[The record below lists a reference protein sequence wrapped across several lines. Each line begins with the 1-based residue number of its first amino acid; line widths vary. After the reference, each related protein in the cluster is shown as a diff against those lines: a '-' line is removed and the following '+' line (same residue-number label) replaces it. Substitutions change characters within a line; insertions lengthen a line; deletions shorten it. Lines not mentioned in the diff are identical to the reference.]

1 MGRRLTDEQRGRAED
16 ALRLVPAAV
25 RAFIRQHPSYRR
37 LAPKCDMTAAAELAV
52 VEASFTYDPARS
64 KPTTYY
70 GTAIRHALLKEVRR
84 HQRSRESANER
95 VSLDK
100 ALGMKFTIDQQQQAL
115 ACLRL
120 LLPED
125 RELIESHILEGRSLM
140 SLGRERDRDWRT
152 IKARLRRAFE
162 RLRLCVTDCSGST
175 SGIPCCEPEVPAEC
189 TSNSTSHPSSD

>member
-1 MGRRLTDEQRGRAED
+1 MGRSLTAEQQKMAEQ
-16 ALRLVPAAV
+16 ALELVPAAV
-25 RAFIRQHPSYRR
+25 RSFVRQHPSYRR
-37 LAPKCDMTAAAELAV
+37 LTPKCDMVAAAELAV

-100 ALGMKFTIDQQQQAL
+100 ALGMKFTLDQQQQAL

-120 LLPED
+120 LPPED
-125 RELIESHILEGRSLM
+125 RELVESHILEGRSLM
-140 SLGRERDRDWRT
+140 SLGRERGRDWRT
-152 IKARLRRAFE
+152 IRARLRRAFE
-162 RLRLCVTDCSGST
+162 RLRLCVTDCSGT
-175 SGIPCCEPEVPAEC
+175 LAGTPCCEPQEPAGC
-189 TSNSTSHPSSD
+189 SGDSMPHPSSD